1 MISHFSLGGP
11 LDSKMVSFKEAEFRL
26 GDKISK
32 GCFSFKRAE
41 FPLGCSKFCK
51 KGTRVCLKKK
61 EEVFPPL
68 KEEFPLE
75 GTKMLQCYSL
85 LVLNIAK

>member
-41 FPLGCSKFCK
+41 FPLGCSKFA
-51 KGTRVCLKKK
+51 RK
-61 EEVFPPL
+61 EQGF
-68 KEEFPLE
+68 
-75 GTKMLQCYSL
+75 
-85 LVLNIAK
+85 A